1 MGDLQ
6 DRQGA
11 RILETRHGTIAAMPN
26 SPPSPQAELLAAVDI
41 GSNSFR
47 LEIGQMIGGR
57 YKRVHYIKETVRLG
71 AGLDAAGMLTT
82 EATLRGLAC
91 LRRFSAQIAQSGVRH
106 VRAVATQTLREAQN
120 RDAFL
125 LQAQAALGH
134 PIEVI
139 AGREEARLI
148 HVGVAHLQPS
158 SASRLVIDIG
168 GRSTELILARG
179 DQPIAVESFAVGSV
193 SLSMRCFPDG
203 RLTAPSFR
211 KAQVIAG
218 AEFEEGLTVFG
229 HEHWQEALG
238 SSGTA
243 GAVSEILLANG
254 MTDGSITPLAL
265 QTLIERCIAAG
276 HIDKINLAGLK
287 EDRRAVIPGGLSLLY
302 TLAVHFGIDALK
314 PAKGALRQGVI
325 IELHD
330 RLQAHRMGAA
340 ASQQDARLGTVR
352 TLQKRFGIDTAQARR
367 VRSVALTLWRSAQLQ
382 TLPVQDE
389 HALELGW
396 ACDLHELG
404 MLVSHHDFHR
414 HSAYVLSHADAPGFS
429 QNQLRRLGD
438 MVMGQR
444 GGLRKI
450 EGALV
455 NPDDPAFAW
464 QVLALRLAA
473 VKCHARGSVNPKALQ
488 LRATSKGAEVVVT
501 PAWQRAQART
511 NYLLE
516 EEAALWAR
524 QGPFVVRVVATT
536 DSADDH
542 WV

>member
-1 MGDLQ
+1 MLQ
-6 DRQGA
+6 
-11 RILETRHGTIAAMPN
+11 TS
-26 SPPSPQAELLAAVDI
+26 SPPNAELLAAIDI

-57 YKRVHYIKETVRLG
+57 YKRVHYTKETVRLG
-71 AGLDAAGMLTT
+71 AGLDANGHLST
-82 EATLRGLAC
+82 EATQRGLAC
-91 LRRFSAQIAQSGVRH
+91 LLRIAAQLTQSGVQH

-125 LQAQAALGH
+125 LQAQAAIGH

-148 HVGVAHLQPS
+148 HVGVAHMQPS
-158 SASRLVIDIG
+158 SAPRLVIDIG

-179 DQPIAVESFAVGSV
+179 DKPVAVESFAVGSV
-193 SLSMRCFPDG
+193 SLSMRYFPEG
-203 RLTAPSFR
+203 QLTAQAFR
-211 KAQVIAG
+211 QAQVAAG
-218 AEFEEGLTVFG
+218 AEFEEGLTTFG
-229 HEHWQEALG
+229 REHWREALG

-243 GAVSEILLANG
+243 GAVSEVLQANG
-254 MTDGSITPLAL
+254 ITDGTITPAGL

-276 HIDKINLAGLK
+276 HIDKIELAGLK

-302 TLAVHFGIDALK
+302 TLAAQFGIDALK

-325 IELHD
+325 IELHE
-330 RLQAHRMGAA
+330 RLRAQRLGATV
-340 ASQQDARLGTVR
+340 SQRDARSATVR
-352 TLQKRFGIDTAQARR
+352 TLQKKFAVDAAQAQR
-367 VRSVALTLWRSAQLQ
+367 VRNVALALWRSALLED
-382 TLPVQDE
+382 LPAHDE
-389 HALELGW
+389 HLLELGW

-414 HSAYVLSHADAPGFS
+414 HSGYVLGHADAPGFS

-450 EGALV
+450 EAALA
-455 NPDDPAFAW
+455 NRDDPAFAW

-473 VKCHARGSVNPKALQ
+473 IKCHARSSVDTKALQ
-488 LRATSKGAEVVVT
+488 LRPGAKGADVVVT
-501 PAWQRAQART
+501 AAWQRAHART
-511 NYLLE
+511 HYLLE

-524 QGPFVVRVVATT
+524 HGPFVLRVVVVGDEAAGAWT
-536 DSADDH
+536 
-542 WV
+542 